1 MQRNS
6 IKFILLVSGASILF
20 IISCLVGAVAYYFG
34 QKKIQEAYIGQMQG
48 IVAVVGQE
56 IDDFFVNH
64 VNVIKTVA
72 NDRRTI
78 DSIKTGKPIAQSYF
92 KEMNDRYG
100 VYENVYTHTYDND
113 PRVVADATGLA
124 IGWKMKPEDMDPA
137 ELKAGKEKRHFIGK
151 PILNPLTNNPVVTIT
166 YPVYDGE
173 KLIGNAGIAL
183 SLMDLTDKVI
193 NKIKIGRDGYV
204 VISTK
209 AGLLIALKE
218 KKQILKYDLSKDESG
233 SRMLNLKTGEIL
245 EFVYLDK
252 DHLAVSH
259 QLDNWGL
266 VILAIQPKEEIKEA
280 LFDLMITIIISSIV
294 IALGSIWFLYV
305 LLSKR
310 LNPLE
315 DVSGIFKSMS
325 EGDLTSTIKVVYDDE
340 IGRMGKG
347 LNTFIASLRKS
358 FEEIQRITI
367 ELAAASEE
375 LTSSSN
381 NFATGAQSTAASSE
395 EMSATIEEMS
405 AGMDYIAASTERQF
419 GNFANFHS
427 KIRELSESIRK
438 IGSEIESTLKL
449 AESISDQAK
458 KGEESIQGMSQ
469 MIENILH
476 SSGEMT
482 AIIQI
487 INEISDQTQLLALNA
502 AIEAA
507 RAGEAGRGFAVVADE
522 ISKLSEKTASSIKSI
537 GNMITKNNR
546 ELDSGA
552 NAIRSSAEM
561 LHNIIQNVETVSI
574 AMHKLYQVTSAQESI
589 KREVDEGAEQM
600 GQDAETIKLS
610 TNEQKKAVRE
620 ISEVIIQINEHT
632 LGTAS
637 GSEEMSSSAQN
648 LASTAEILKGIT
660 ERFKL

>member
-574 AMHKLYQVTSAQESI
+574 AMNKLYQVTSAQESI

>member
-6 IKFILLVSGASILF
+6 IKFILLLSGASILF
-20 IISCLVGAVAYYFG
+20 IISCLVGGVAYYFG
-34 QKKIQEAYIGQMQG
+34 QKKIKEAYVGQMQG
-48 IVAVVGQE
+48 IVEVVGQE

-72 NDRRTI
+72 NDQRTI
-78 DSIKTGKPIAQSYF
+78 TSIKTGKPIAQSYF
-92 KEMNDRYG
+92 KEINDRYG

-113 PRVVADATGLA
+113 PRVVADATGQA

-137 ELKAGKEKRHFIGK
+137 ELKAGKEKRYFIGK

-173 KLIGNAGIAL
+173 KLIGNAGLAL
-183 SLMDLTDKVI
+183 SLTNLTDKVI

-233 SRMLNLKTGEIL
+233 ARMLNLKTGEVL
-245 EFVYLDK
+245 EFVYLER
-252 DHLAVSH
+252 DHLAVNH
-259 QLDNWGL
+259 HLNDWGM
-266 VILAIQPKEEIKEA
+266 VIIAVQPQEEIKEA
-280 LFDLMITIIISSIV
+280 LFELLIIIGISTVI
-294 IALGSIWFLYV
+294 IALLSIWMLYV

-315 DVSGIFKSMS
+315 DVSNIFKAMS
-325 EGDLTSTIKVVYDDE
+325 DGDLTSSIKVVYDDE
-340 IGRMGKG
+340 IGRMGQG

-367 ELAAASEE
+367 ELAASSEE

-405 AGMDYIAASTERQF
+405 AGMDHIAASTERQF
-419 GNFANFHS
+419 GNFANFHA

-537 GNMITKNNR
+537 GTMITKNNR

-561 LHNIIQNVETVSI
+561 LHNIIQNVETVSG
-574 AMHKLYQVTSAQESI
+574 AMNKLYSVTSAQESI
-589 KREVDEGAEQM
+589 KREVDEGAEKM
-600 GQDAETIKLS
+600 GMDAETIKLS
-610 TNEQKKAVRE
+610 TNEQKRAVRE
-620 ISEVIIQINEHT
+620 ISDVILQINEHT
-632 LGTAS
+632 LSTAS

>member
-6 IKFILLVSGASILF
+6 IKFILLLSGASILF
-20 IISCLVGAVAYYFG
+20 VISTLVGTVAYYFG

-48 IVAVVGQE
+48 TVAIVGQS
-56 IDDFFVNH
+56 INDFFVSH

-72 NDRRTI
+72 NDQRTI
-78 DSIKTGKPIAQSYF
+78 ASIKTGKPIAQSYY
-92 KEMNDRYG
+92 KELTDLYK
-100 VYENVYTHTYDND
+100 VYENIYTHTYDND
-113 PRVVADATGLA
+113 PRVVSDATGQA

-137 ELKAGKEKRHFIGK
+137 ELVAGKEKRHFVGK
-151 PILNPLTNNPVVTIT
+151 PILNPLTNNPVATIT
-166 YPVYDGE
+166 YPVYDNG
-173 KLIGNAGIAL
+173 KLIGNSGIAL
-183 SLMDLTDKVI
+183 SLIDLTDLVI

-204 VISTK
+204 VVSTTG
-209 AGLLIALKE
+209 GLLIALKD

-233 SRMLNLKTGEIL
+233 ARMLALKTGDVL
-245 EFVYLDK
+245 EFDYLEK
-252 DHLAVSH
+252 EHLAVSY
-259 QLDNWGL
+259 QLKEWGII
-266 VILAIQPKEEIKEA
+266 ILAIQPKEEIKEA
-280 LFDLMITIIISSIV
+280 LFDLMTTIVISSII
-294 IALGSIWFLYV
+294 IALISIWMLYV

-315 DVSGIFKSMS
+315 DVSNIFKAMS
-325 EGDLTSTIKVVYDDE
+325 DGDLTSSIKVVYDDE
-340 IGRMGKG
+340 IGRMGQG

-367 ELAAASEE
+367 ELAASSEE

-395 EMSATIEEMS
+395 EMSATVEEMS
-405 AGMDYIAASTERQF
+405 AGMDHIAASTERQF
-419 GNFANFHS
+419 GNFANFHA

-507 RAGEAGRGFAVVADE
+507 RAGDAGRGFAVVADE

-537 GNMITKNNR
+537 GTMITKNNR

-561 LHNIIQNVETVSI
+561 LHNIIQNVETVSS
-574 AMHKLYQVTSAQESI
+574 AMNKLYSVTSAQESI
-589 KREVDEGAEQM
+589 KREVDEGAEKM
-600 GQDAETIKLS
+600 GMDAETIKLS
-610 TNEQKKAVRE
+610 TNEQKRAVRE
-620 ISEVIIQINEHT
+620 ISDVILQINEHT
-632 LGTAS
+632 LSTAS

>member
-280 LFDLMITIIISSIV
+280 LFDLMVTIIISSIV
-294 IALGSIWFLYV
+294 IALGSICFLYV

-574 AMHKLYQVTSAQESI
+574 AMNKLYQVTSAQESI

>member
-6 IKFILLVSGASILF
+6 IKFILLLSGASILF
-20 IISCLVGAVAYYFG
+20 IISCSVGAVAYYFG
-34 QKKIQEAYIGQMQG
+34 QKKIKEAYIGQMQG
-48 IVAVVGQE
+48 IVEVVGQE

-72 NDRRTI
+72 NDQRTI
-78 DSIKTGKPIAQSYF
+78 ASLKTGKPIAQAYF

-100 VYENVYTHTYDND
+100 VYENIYTHTYDND
-113 PRVVADATGLA
+113 PRVVADATGQA
-124 IGWKMKPEDMDPA
+124 IGWKMKPEDMDPE
-137 ELKAGKEKRHFIGK
+137 ELKAGKEKRYFVGK

-166 YPVYDGE
+166 YPVYDNG

-183 SLMDLTDKVI
+183 SLMNLTDKVI

-204 VISTK
+204 VVSTK

-218 KKQILKYDLSKDESG
+218 KAQILKYDLSKDESG
-233 SRMLNLKTGEIL
+233 ARMLSLKTGDVL
-245 EFVYLDK
+245 EFEYLERE
-252 DHLAVSH
+252 HLAVSH
-259 QLDNWGL
+259 HLKDWGM

-280 LFDLMITIIISSIV
+280 LFELLVMIGISSVV
-294 IALGSIWFLYV
+294 IACISIWLFFI

-315 DVSGIFKSMS
+315 EVSHIFKEMS
-325 EGDLTSTIKVVYDDE
+325 DGNLTSTIKVVYDDE
-340 IGRMGKG
+340 IGRMGQG
-347 LNTFIASLRKS
+347 LNVFIISLRKS

-367 ELAAASEE
+367 ELAASSEE

-381 NFATGAQSTAASSE
+381 TFATGAQSTAASSE

-405 AGMDYIAASTERQF
+405 AGMDHIAASTDRQF
-419 GNFANFHS
+419 GNFTNFHS

-449 AESISDQAK
+449 AESISNQAK

-537 GNMITKNNR
+537 GSMITKNNR

-561 LHNIIQNVETVSI
+561 LHNIIQNVETVNA
-574 AMHKLYQVTSAQESI
+574 AMNKLYSITSAQESI

-600 GQDAETIKLS
+600 GFDAETIKLS
-610 TNEQKKAVRE
+610 TNEQKRAVRE

-632 LGTAS
+632 LSTAS

-648 LASTAEILKGIT
+648 LASTAEILRGIT

>member
-6 IKFILLVSGASILF
+6 IKFILLLSGASILF
-20 IISCLVGAVAYYFG
+20 VISCLVGTVAYYFG
-34 QKKIQEAYIGQMQG
+34 QQKIKEAYIGQMHG
-48 IVAVVGQE
+48 IVGVVGQE
-56 IDDFFVNH
+56 IDDFFLNH

-72 NDRRTI
+72 NDQRTI
-78 DSIKTGKPIAQSYF
+78 ASLKTGKPIAQSYY
-92 KEMNDRYG
+92 KEMSDRYG
-100 VYENVYTHTYDND
+100 VYENIYTHTYDND
-113 PRVVADATGLA
+113 PRVVADATGIA
-124 IGWKMKPEDMDPA
+124 IGWKMKPEDMDPE
-137 ELKAGKEKRHFIGK
+137 ELKAGKEKRYFIGK

-166 YPVYDGE
+166 YPVYDNG

-183 SLMDLTDKVI
+183 SLMGLTDKI
-193 NKIKIGRDGYV
+193 ITKIKIGRDGYV
-204 VISTK
+204 
-209 AGLLIALKE
+209 LIAE
-218 KKQILKYDLSKDESG
+218 KSGSLIAIKDKSQILKYDFSKDESG
-233 SRMLNLKTGEIL
+233 LRMLNLKTNEVL
-245 EFVYLDK
+245 EFDYLEK
-252 DHLAVSH
+252 DHLAVSYR
-259 QLDNWGL
+259 LDNWNL
-266 VILAIQPKEEIKEA
+266 VILAIQPKDEIKEA
-280 LFDLMITIIISSIV
+280 LFELLIIIAISSLV
-294 IALGSIWFLYV
+294 IAFVSIWLLYI

-315 DVSGIFKSMS
+315 DVSHIFKEMS
-325 EGDLTSTIKVVYDDE
+325 EGNLTSSIKVVYDDE

-347 LNTFIASLRKS
+347 LNTFISSLRKS
-358 FEEIQRITI
+358 FEEIQRITM
-367 ELAAASEE
+367 ELASASEQ

-395 EMSATIEEMS
+395 EMSATVEEMS

-419 GNFANFHS
+419 GNFTNFHS

-449 AESISDQAK
+449 AESISNQAK

-537 GNMITKNNR
+537 GTMITRNNR

-552 NAIRSSAEM
+552 NAIRSSAET
-561 LHNIIQNVETVSI
+561 LRNIIQNVETVNS
-574 AMHKLYQVTSAQESI
+574 AMNKLYSITSAQESI

-600 GQDAETIKLS
+600 GLDAETIQLS

-632 LGTAS
+632 LSTAS

-660 ERFKL
+660 DRFKL

>member
-6 IKFILLVSGASILF
+6 IKFILLLSGASILF
-20 IISCLVGAVAYYFG
+20 IISCSVGAVAYYFG
-34 QKKIQEAYIGQMQG
+34 QQKIKEAYLGQMHG
-48 IVAVVGQE
+48 IVGVVGQE

-78 DSIKTGKPIAQSYF
+78 DSIKTGKPIAQTYF
-92 KEMNDRYG
+92 KELNDRYA
-100 VYENVYTHTYDND
+100 VYENIYTHTYDND
-113 PRVVADATGLA
+113 PRVVADATGQA
-124 IGWKMKPEDMDPA
+124 IGWKMKPEDMDPE
-137 ELKAGKEKRHFIGK
+137 ELKAGKEKRYFIGK

-166 YPVYDGE
+166 YPVYDNG

-183 SLMDLTDKVI
+183 SLMNLTDKVI

-204 VISTK
+204 VVSTK

-218 KKQILKYDLSKDESG
+218 KAQILKYDLSKDESG
-233 SRMLNLKTGEIL
+233 SRMLSLKTGEVL
-245 EFVYLDK
+245 EFKYLER

-259 QLDNWGL
+259 QLNDWGMI
-266 VILAIQPKEEIKEA
+266 ILAIQPQEEIKEA
-280 LFDLMITIIISSIV
+280 LLELLVLIVISSIV
-294 IALGSIWFLYV
+294 IALISIWLLYI

-315 DVSGIFKSMS
+315 EVSNIFREMS
-325 EGDLTSTIKVVYDDE
+325 EGDLTSSIKVVYDDE
-340 IGRMGKG
+340 IGRMGQG
-347 LNTFIASLRKS
+347 LNTFISSLRKS
-358 FEEIQRITI
+358 FEEIQRITM
-367 ELAAASEE
+367 ELASASEQ

-449 AESISDQAK
+449 AESISNQAK

-537 GNMITKNNR
+537 GTMITKNNR

-552 NAIRSSAEM
+552 NAIRSSAAM
-561 LHNIIQNVETVSI
+561 LHSIIQNVETVSI
-574 AMHKLYQVTSAQESI
+574 AMNKLYSVTSAQESI
-589 KREVDEGAEQM
+589 KREVDEGADQM
-600 GQDAETIKLS
+600 GQDAESIKLS
-610 TNEQKKAVRE
+610 TNEQKRAVRE

-632 LGTAS
+632 LSTAS

-660 ERFKL
+660 DRFKL